1 MYKII
6 SLEIH
11 LKNFSANL
19 LFTETDNLVY
29 KIGTEDVYEDQ
40 CEEKNL
46 FDFTDYPQDSKLF
59 DPVNKKCY
67 W

>member
-6 SLEIH
+6 SLEIY

-29 KIGTEDVYEDQ
+29 KIGTEDVYED
-40 CEEKNL
+40 
-46 FDFTDYPQDSKLF
+46 
-59 DPVNKKCY
+59 
-67 W
+67 

>member
-1 MYKII
+1 M
-6 SLEIH
+6 H

-29 KIGTEDVYEDQ
+29 KTGTDDVYEDQ
-40 CEEKNL
+40 YEEKNL
-46 FDFTDYPQDSKLF
+46 VDFTDYPQDSKLF
-59 DPVNKKCY
+59 DPVNKTCY